1 MWEIL
6 FCLNI
11 GKSYMKCRVFN
22 LFLSG
27 VRVINCKCKK
37 KMKNKKKVKNTKK
50 KANKTKKI

>member
-1 MWEIL
+1 
-6 FCLNI
+6 
-11 GKSYMKCRVFN
+11 MKCRVFN

-50 KANKTKKI
+50 KANKTKKN